1 MSYSRPT
8 NSTAAMEN
16 PNIVLEILKDVGI
29 PTLTLIG
36 GWFAHLFRSRQ
47 KKEGDILE
55 NVQQILTMQKAYI
68 AEQDAENKKTRD
80 MNARL
85 EKKLDD
91 KRESI
96 RKANKCKYTAEGDGC
111 PVLKHEDYLDEKC
124 QNCNLKNAD
133 GEN

>member
-1 MSYSRPT
+1 MDT
-8 NSTAAMEN
+8 
-16 PNIVLEILKDVGI
+16 IVLDLAERVLVPI
-29 PTLTLIG
+29 LTLVG

-47 KKEGDILE
+47 KKEADILQ
-55 NVQQILTMQKAYI
+55 NVTQILDLQKKYI
-68 AEQDAENKKTRD
+68 ADQDAENKKTRD

-111 PVLKHEDYLDEKC
+111 PVLAHEDLLDEKC
-124 QNCNLKNAD
+124 KDCYLKDSGNDYSKA
-133 GEN
+133 